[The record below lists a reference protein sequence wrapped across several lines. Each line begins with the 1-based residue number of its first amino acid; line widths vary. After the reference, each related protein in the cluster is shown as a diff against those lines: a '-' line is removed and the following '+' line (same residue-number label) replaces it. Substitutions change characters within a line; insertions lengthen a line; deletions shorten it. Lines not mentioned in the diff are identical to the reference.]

1 MTFFYYFKYTMD
13 VQLKFLGGAKT
24 VTGSKYLLKIDNY
37 QILVDCGL
45 FQGESALR
53 AQNWEDLPIDI
64 TEINTLILTHAHLDH
79 TGYLPKLCKA
89 GYKGDIFCTEP
100 TADLI
105 QLLLRDSAK
114 LQEEEAEFARRK
126 GYSKHNPPLPLYTLE
141 DVEAI
146 FPLLR
151 PVGFHADIN
160 LTENI
165 SFKYHYAGHI
175 LGAAFIEITFK
186 GDTQTKK
193 IVFSGD
199 LGRYE
204 DPVLYPP
211 DQIPV
216 DSDIVLVETT
226 YGNRVKK
233 LDHVNEHLANT
244 INKTFE
250 NNGVVL
256 IPAFSVGRT
265 QLILWYLED
274 LIANKKIQEAPVYMD
289 SPMAIS
295 ATELY
300 VDHIQHHK
308 IKTEQ
313 FSSVTFRK
321 FESLLHIVEEHSAS
335 VLLNEIKGPAI
346 IISAAGMMNGG
357 RIMHHL
363 YHRLPNKNDCLLIVG
378 FQAKGTRG
386 EQILSGAETV
396 SIFGQTVA
404 VKCSVNY
411 IEGMSAHADQE
422 ELTKWLSGVKDAPKR
437 TFLIHGEL
445 ESSQEF
451 QAHIKKELGWESII
465 PNPFENFSLFEG
477 I

>member
-1 MTFFYYFKYTMD
+1 MD

-24 VTGSKYLLKIDNY
+24 VTGSKYLLKIDDY
-37 QILVDCGL
+37 QILIDCGL
-45 FQGESALR
+45 FQGMSELR
-53 AQNWEDLPIDI
+53 AQNWEDLPINID
-64 TEINTLILTHAHLDH
+64 EIDTVILTHAHLDH
-79 TGYLPKLCKA
+79 TGYLPKLCKS
-89 GYKGDIFCTEP
+89 GYRKDIFCTEP
-100 TADLI
+100 TSDLI

-114 LQEEEAEFARRK
+114 LQEEEAEFARKK

-141 DVEAI
+141 DVETV

-151 PVGFHADIN
+151 PVGFHAEIN

-175 LGAAFIEITFK
+175 LGAAFIEINFK
-186 GDTQTKK
+186 GDHQTKK

-199 LGRYE
+199 LGRYQ

-211 DQIPV
+211 DTIPANT
-216 DSDIVLVETT
+216 DIVLVETT
-226 YGNRVKK
+226 YGNKIKK
-233 LDHVNEHLANT
+233 LDHVKEHLAST
-244 INKTFE
+244 INNAFN

-274 LIANKKIQEAPVYMD
+274 LIANHKIKGVPVYMD

-300 VDHIQHHK
+300 LNHIQHHK

-313 FSSVTFRK
+313 FNSPAFKS
-321 FESLLHIVEEHSAS
+321 FENLLHVVEEHAAS

-386 EQILSGAETV
+386 EQILSGTKTV
-396 SIFGQTVA
+396 SIFGQA
-404 VKCSVNY
+404 VPVNCQVSFV
-411 IEGMSAHADQE
+411 EGMSAHADQG
-422 ELTKWLSGVKDAPKR
+422 ELTQWLSGVKNSPKR
-437 TFLIHGEL
+437 TFLIHGEI
-445 ESSQEF
+445 ESSLGFQE
-451 QAHIKKELGWESII
+451 HIKKELGWESII
-465 PNPFENFSLFEG
+465 PNPFESFSLFEG